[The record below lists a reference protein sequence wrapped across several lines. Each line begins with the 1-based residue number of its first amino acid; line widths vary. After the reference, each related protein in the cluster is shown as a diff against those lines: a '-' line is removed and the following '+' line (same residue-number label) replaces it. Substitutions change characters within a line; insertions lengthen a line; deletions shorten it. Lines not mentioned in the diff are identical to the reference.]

1 MDWAGLAGSAA
12 QVVGTLAAQSS
23 QNAANYD
30 LNYENKA
37 WQLKMMQYQNRYNSP
52 LQQRK
57 RLEQAGINPALAMQD
72 SNPNMAASN
81 PNLPNQIPMDYSQ
94 LGSGLSSAVANY
106 LQSEQVHSQ
115 NELLKSQTEA
125 YRIDNLT
132 RNAKNLVELQKV
144 KSEME
149 KNNEDTKYINWMID
163 RSMALFDADQK
174 KAYSDI
180 RLQNSQTAYNE
191 MAELTGYNTD
201 SREWQ
206 LLEPTIKQIY
216 SAVLSNQSLSE
227 LQRIQANNL
236 PKLSNSQREQ
246 LADAVVEKALHD
258 ASEEQVLGFSFKG
271 STMGK
276 IKNAIINILTGN

>member
-94 LGSGLSSAVANY
+94 LDPQQLS
-106 LQSEQVHSQ
+106 E
-115 NELLKSQTEA
+115 K
-125 YRIDNLT
+125 
-132 RNAKNLVELQKV
+132 LQKQL
-144 KSEME
+144 SH
-149 KNNEDTKYINWMID
+149 
-163 RSMALFDADQK
+163 
-174 KAYSDI
+174 
-180 RLQNSQTAYNE
+180 
-191 MAELTGYNTD
+191 
-201 SREWQ
+201 Q
-206 LLEPTIKQIY
+206 LLSANVQHEHSEP
-216 SAVLSNQSLSE
+216 
-227 LQRIQANNL
+227 
-236 PKLSNSQREQ
+236 
-246 LADAVVEKALHD
+246 
-258 ASEEQVLGFSFKG
+258 
-271 STMGK
+271 
-276 IKNAIINILTGN
+276 

>member
-37 WQLKMMQYQNRYNSP
+37 WQLKMMNLQNRYNSP
-52 LQQRK
+52 LQQRR

-81 PNLPNQIPMDYSQ
+81 PNLPNQISMDYSQ

-149 KNNEDTKYINWMID
+149 KNNEDTKHINWMID

-191 MAELTGYNTD
+191 MAELTGYNKD

-246 LADAVVEKALHD
+246 LADAVVDKALHD

-271 STMGK
+271 ATMGK
-276 IKNAIINILTGN
+276 IKNAIIKILTGN